1 MAMLGYGLVNFRWE
15 KPNAADA
22 IPKRCAGEGPNGN
35 PKASSTLTPKALSVS
50 TQQRPGAG
58 RWEKK
63 YRRLDIPGQKKLNRC
78 WS

>member
-1 MAMLGYGLVNFRWE
+1 MAMLGYDLVIFRLE
-15 KPNAADA
+15 KPDAADA
-22 IPKRCAGEGPNGN
+22 IPKRCAGEEPNGN
-35 PKASSTLTPKALSVS
+35 PKASSTSTPKAPSVC

-78 WS
+78 WG